1 MSHPEHTVKS
11 RVAAISILASA
22 VMAAA
27 KFVVG
32 IAIGSLALISEA
44 LHSSV
49 DLVATV
55 ITWLVVRVSGK
66 PADKE
71 HHYGHGKLESLSALG
86 VIAML
91 YVLAGGILVESW
103 SRLREGAIPPT
114 LSAIPFIVLL
124 IDIGVNFWRARALH
138 RTARDTKSQALAAD
152 ALHFAS
158 DVLGSLAVIAG
169 LALSGLGYAW
179 GDAAAAIGVAVVI
192 SLLGL
197 RLARSTVETLLD
209 RAPEGVSEKAA
220 AAIKAVPGVVG
231 VERLRVRMVGPTH
244 FIDAI
249 VQVPRTFP
257 IDRVDEIKRKAQA
270 AVTRALDD
278 ADLTFTAVP
287 VARDNESVRERIMV
301 IARNSGLAVH
311 HVTVHDLGGKL
322 TVSIDLEVDGGMELT
337 AAHDIAQDL
346 ERNIRDEF
354 GEDVEVDTHIEP
366 LEPELPHGVDAAPD
380 RVETIRTA
388 LTRFAADSAIHDIH
402 SVRVRDTDAGEIV
415 NFHCHAAPSMS
426 VIEVHENVDEIERA
440 LRRAFPAVKR
450 VISHAEP
457 PDAQSNPANA
467 GRVLVSDS
475 PRRCVARVIRRWTR
489 FIFINESLTLDRPR
503 KLDSNRCDSEVAG
516 GSAELGAEDFAIS
529 FPWGLKAWRAHTR
542 RARASNPIRSRDWR
556 SRSRNRPIIGS

>member
-1 MSHPEHTVKS
+1 MSHPEHNVKS
-11 RVAAISILASA
+11 RVAAISIFASA
-22 VMAAA
+22 AMAVA

-55 ITWLVVRVSGK
+55 VTWLVVRVSGK
-66 PADKE
+66 PADAQ

-103 SRLREGAIPPT
+103 SRLREGAPPPT

-124 IDIGVNFWRARALH
+124 VDIAVNLWGARALH

-220 AAIKAVPGVVG
+220 AAIRAVPGVVG
-231 VERLRVRMVGPTH
+231 IERLRARMVGPPH

-249 VQVPRTFP
+249 VQVPRTYP
-257 IDRVDEIKRKAQA
+257 IDRIDEIKRKAQA

-301 IARNSGLAVH
+301 IARNSGLAIH
-311 HVTVHDLGGKL
+311 HVTVHDLGGRL
-322 TVSIDLEVDGGMELT
+322 TVSIDLEVDGEMALT
-337 AAHDIAQDL
+337 AAHDIAQEL
-346 ERNIRDEF
+346 ERHIRDEF

-366 LEPELPHGVDAAPD
+366 LEPELPFGTDAAPD
-380 RVETIRTA
+380 RVAAITSA
-388 LTRFAADSAIHDIH
+388 LSRFAAATAIHDIH

-415 NFHCHAAPSMS
+415 NFHCRAAPSMS
-426 VIEVHENVDEIERA
+426 VIKVHENVDALERA

-457 PDAQSNPANA
+457 PDAQ
-467 GRVLVSDS
+467 
-475 PRRCVARVIRRWTR
+475 
-489 FIFINESLTLDRPR
+489 
-503 KLDSNRCDSEVAG
+503 
-516 GSAELGAEDFAIS
+516 
-529 FPWGLKAWRAHTR
+529 
-542 RARASNPIRSRDWR
+542 
-556 SRSRNRPIIGS
+556 

>member
-1 MSHPEHTVKS
+1 MSHPEHNVKS
-11 RVAAISILASA
+11 RVAAISILSSA
-22 VMAAA
+22 TMAIA

-32 IAIGSLALISEA
+32 VAIGSLALISEA

-55 ITWLVVRVSGK
+55 VTWMVVQVSGK
-66 PADKE
+66 PADAQ
-71 HHYGHGKLESLSALG
+71 HHYGHGKIESLSALG

-103 SRLREGAIPPT
+103 SRLREGAVPPA

-124 IDIGVNFWRARALH
+124 VDIGVNFWRARALH

-158 DVLGSLAVIAG
+158 DVLGSVAVIIG

-220 AAIKAVPGVVG
+220 AAIRAVPGVVD
-231 VERLRVRMVGPTH
+231 VERLRARMVGPTH

-249 VQVPRTFP
+249 VQVPRTYP
-257 IDRVDEIKRKAQA
+257 IDRIDDIKRKAQD
-270 AVTRALDD
+270 AVTKALGD

-322 TVSIDLEVDGGMELT
+322 TVSIDLEVDGEMELT
-337 AAHDIAQDL
+337 AAHDIAQGL
-346 ERNIRDEF
+346 ERDIRDEF

-366 LEPELPHGVDAAPD
+366 MEPELPLGVDAAPD

-388 LTRFAADSAIHDIH
+388 LARFAADSAIHDIH

-457 PDAQSNPANA
+457 PDAQ
-467 GRVLVSDS
+467 
-475 PRRCVARVIRRWTR
+475 
-489 FIFINESLTLDRPR
+489 
-503 KLDSNRCDSEVAG
+503 
-516 GSAELGAEDFAIS
+516 
-529 FPWGLKAWRAHTR
+529 
-542 RARASNPIRSRDWR
+542 
-556 SRSRNRPIIGS
+556 